1 MASQRA
7 HTRRATWTAVAVS
20 ALVALA
26 LPTAA
31 LAGPATDEYSLDLPD
46 AKGKPGS
53 AEELPVTRVDALPP
67 AVANELRSDPDGK
80 ALAAIATAEELGAP
94 GHAAS
99 EGFGGVKGEESAGGV
114 ALDPGDRET
123 DGSEPS
129 ALAAATGSVD
139 DPAVA
144 GVLLGVI
151 ALGGVLLFVRNR
163 LGRAD

>member
-1 MASQRA
+1 MVSRRA
-7 HTRRATWTAVAVS
+7 HTRRATWTGVAVG

-53 AEELPVTRVDALPP
+53 AEEPPVTRVDALPP
-67 AVANELRSDPDGK
+67 AVAAELSSDPDGT

-94 GHAAS
+94 GRAAG
-99 EGFGGVKGEESAGGV
+99 EGLSGGNGEGSGGGV
-114 ALDPGDRET
+114 ALDPGDPET

-129 ALAAATGSVD
+129 GLAAATGSFD

-144 GVLLGVI
+144 GVLLAVI
-151 ALGGVLLFVRNR
+151 ALGGVLLFFRSR
-163 LGRAD
+163 LGRSS